1 MMVVTAPITYVG
13 QSAVKRD
20 VGTLKEATKG
30 VDVAGVFMAA
40 VGPDNIDYQP
50 GVNQFYADETEYVR
64 GCAAALKQEYKAIT
78 DAGFIFQIDTPV
90 MKFNALQLSLPDF
103 RKRFGNLVD
112 IFNETLAEIP
122 QEQIRL
128 HICFG
133 GGRGPHTGDIMLADF
148 MDLVLQIKSAAISFD
163 QNVRHEHEWT
173 IWQDMKLPE
182 DKTLIPGVVAHT
194 TDTVEHPE
202 LVAQRLVRYANLVC
216 RENVMAGTDCGL
228 GGRVHP
234 DIVWAKFRSQVEGA
248 HLASKMLW
256 A

>member
-1 MMVVTAPITYVG
+1 
-13 QSAVKRD
+13 
-20 VGTLKEATKG
+20 
-30 VDVAGVFMAA
+30 MAA

-50 GVNQFYADETEYVR
+50 GVNQFYANEEEYVR
-64 GCAAALKQEYKAIT
+64 GCAAALKNEYQAIT
-78 DAGFIFQIDTPV
+78 DAGFILQIDTPV

-103 RKRFGNLVD
+103 RKRFGNLVE
-112 IFNETLAEIP
+112 IFNETLADIP

-133 GGRGPHTGDIMLADF
+133 GGRGPHTGDIMLKDF
-148 MDLVLQIKSAAISFD
+148 MDLVLRIKSAAVSFD
-163 QNVRHEHEWT
+163 QNVRHEHEWA
-173 IWQDMKLPE
+173 IWEDMKLPE

-202 LVAQRLVRYANLVC
+202 LVTQRLLRYAN
-216 RENVMAGTDCGL
+216 L

-248 HLASKMLW
+248 RLASKKLW
-256 A
+256 S